1 MVALGV
7 LLAFGGEI
15 SVPVVELGVVPS
27 CVYRT
32 EDPTVTSDITT
43 GFVPLELAV

>member
-7 LLAFGGEI
+7 LLALGGEI
-15 SVPVVELGVVPS
+15 SAPVVEVGVVPS

-32 EDPTVTSDITT
+32 EEPTVTSEITT
-43 GFVPLELAV
+43 GFTPLELAG

>member
-7 LLAFGGEI
+7 LLALGGEI
-15 SVPVVELGVVPS
+15 RVPVVEVGVVPF

-32 EDPTVTSDITT
+32 EEPAVASDMTT
-43 GFVPLELAV
+43 GFTPLELAV